1 MKKYFFAT
9 TLTLIFSAN
18 VFCSRDFVEKTDYF
32 VEFQEKSPKMAAVLH
47 VNFTSDIPEPKEAEE
62 IVKQQLKAHGNM
74 LAANKKVAKYKNIIG
89 SAWYVNK
96 TYSANPVKIK
106 FQKDLGAYV
115 WLGKTKRIVTFPD
128 YMSFLK
134 RERNN
139 KKIRDKAAK
148 KKLQEQGTEN

>member
-1 MKKYFFAT
+1 MKKYFSTAAF
-9 TLTLIFSAN
+9 TLIFAAN
-18 VFCSRDFVEKTDYF
+18 VFCFGDFVEKTDYF
-32 VEFQEKSPKMAAVLH
+32 VEFQEKLPKMAAVLH
-47 VNFTSDIPEPKEAEE
+47 VNFTRDIPEPKEAEE
-62 IVKQQLKAHGNM
+62 IVKQQLKAYGNTI
-74 LAANKKVAKYKNIIG
+74 AANKKSTKYKNIIG

-106 FQKDLGAYV
+106 FQKDIGAYV

-139 KKIRDKAAK
+139 KKIKDKAAK
-148 KKLQEQGTEN
+148 KQL